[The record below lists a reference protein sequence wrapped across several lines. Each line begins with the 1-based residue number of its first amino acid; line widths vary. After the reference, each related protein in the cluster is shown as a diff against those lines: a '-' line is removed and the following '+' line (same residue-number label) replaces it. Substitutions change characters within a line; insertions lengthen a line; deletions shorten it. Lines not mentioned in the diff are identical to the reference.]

1 MIFFFSDHCTH
12 AMHTSPTTTVAE
24 QWIESQVTFV
34 QYEKI
39 LITELTIHELT
50 ILKMN
55 YGGKVSIKYI

>member
-1 MIFFFSDHCTH
+1 
-12 AMHTSPTTTVAE
+12 MHTSPTTTVAE

-34 QYEKI
+34 EYEEI
-39 LITELTIHELT
+39 PYHLTIHKLA